1 MPVSKVVLNDETM
14 IDLTSDTI
22 TSDALID
29 GVTAHDAAG
38 NAITGTL
45 PSPADAVSQH
55 NLDPSAH
62 DGILEPAFTDAQDKT
77 VSFTEAS
84 EKANIS
90 TGDKISVIMG
100 KIAKWFSSFGSAAWK
115 GVGTGADDVAAG
127 NHIHSEYASSYHTHD
142 EYIQTSEKGV
152 ASGVATLNS
161 KGKVTADQ
169 ASAQVASVGDVS
181 FSITPTANGAGCF
194 TVCTNANA
202 ITITL
207 GVMTAGTEIE
217 YYRAGA
223 GAVTFEPGTDVTFEC
238 KESNYGIA
246 DQYTSVVVKWRTSN
260 IVVLEGN
267 VG

>member
-1 MPVSKVVLNDETM
+1 MAINKVVLNDVVKL
-14 IDLTSDTI
+14 DLTSDTI

-45 PSPADAVSQH
+45 QSPADAVSQH
-55 NLDPSAH
+55 NINPSAH

-84 EKANIS
+84 SAENIS
-90 TGDKISVIMG
+90 TGEKLSVLFG

-127 NHIHSEYASSYHTHD
+127 NHTHD

-152 ASGVATLNS
+152 ANGVATLNS
-161 KGKVTADQ
+161 NGKVTADQ